1 MSTKEQQPILTGGKT
16 ADEIDKLKKQHGRLT
31 LVSTEDADGNPLHFW
46 FHRPDMKVMGAFT
59 KIGQQDPVQANL
71 LLFRACLLNQENVKY
86 ADDVDVMFAI
96 IPHLEAMIDRR
107 STEVK
112 NF

>member
-1 MSTKEQQPILTGGKT
+1 MAQEEKQLTGGKT
-16 ADEIDKLKKQHGRLT
+16 AEEIDKLKKQHGRLT
-31 LVSTEDADGNPLHFW
+31 LVSTEDAEGNPLHFW

-59 KIGQQDPVQANL
+59 KIGQSDPVQANL
-71 LLFRACLLNQENVKY
+71 LLFRSCLINQENVKY

-96 IPHLEAMIDRR
+96 IPHLESMIEKRA
-107 STEVK
+107 SEVK